1 MSSNAATIL
10 SRKLFEV
17 AGKASVLNCL
27 TDPKRQAD
35 FDPNRNLFV
44 KAYCPNWQIK
54 LLKKNDSHETPAGRK
69 DKLNKTAPELIA
81 SRSGC
86 WNVDFGPLSVLR
98 KIEIWSGAM

>member
-35 FDPNRNLFV
+35 FDANRKLDLAKRIV
-44 KAYCPNWQIK
+44 QI
-54 LLKKNDSHETPAGRK
+54 GR
-69 DKLNKTAPELIA
+69 
-81 SRSGC
+81 
-86 WNVDFGPLSVLR
+86 
-98 KIEIWSGAM
+98 